1 MLTTLILVLPH
12 KNKILEIRPLE
23 SLRQET
29 TSTESSRKEG
39 KTPAGLPIAGDQKQW
54 DQ

>member
-12 KNKILEIRPLE
+12 KNKIREIRPLE

-29 TSTESSRKEG
+29 TSQLNRAERKVRPQ
-39 KTPAGLPIAGDQKQW
+39 PASQ
-54 DQ
+54 